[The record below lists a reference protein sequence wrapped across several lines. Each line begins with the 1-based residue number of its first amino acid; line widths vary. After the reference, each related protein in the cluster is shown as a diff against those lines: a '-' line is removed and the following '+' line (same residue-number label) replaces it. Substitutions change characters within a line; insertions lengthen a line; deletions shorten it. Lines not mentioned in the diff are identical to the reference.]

1 MEIEKGIEITDLGLF
16 IKDKKILI
24 ISDLHLGQEELIHKR
39 GISFPLDQFKQIK
52 DKVILFLDKLN
63 PKIVVITG
71 DFKHEFGSISSTEWS
86 QISRLID
93 ILKEKSKL
101 IIIKGN
107 HDAILK
113 PIAERKEIDIKD
125 YYKIGDIYICHGD
138 LIPENKDFSTS
149 KTIIIGHE
157 HPSITLQ
164 KGPRKEIY
172 RCFLKGKY
180 KNKKLIVMPSLNPI
194 SAGSDI
200 FKEKLL
206 SPFLRQNLNNF
217 EIFIVEA
224 KAYYFGKVKDIK
236 KL

>member
-1 MEIEKGIEITDLGLF
+1 MEIEKGIEITNLGLF

-39 GISFPLDQFKQIK
+39 GFSFPLDQFKLIK
-52 DKVILFLDKLN
+52 DKIILFLKELN

-71 DFKHEFGSISSTEWS
+71 DFKHEFGSISGTEWS
-86 QISRLID
+86 QISKLID
-93 ILKEKSKL
+93 IIKEKSKL

-125 YYKIGDIYICHGD
+125 YYKINDIYICHGD
-138 LIPENKDFSTS
+138 LIPQNKDFTAS
-149 KTIIIGHE
+149 KSIIIGHE

-164 KGPRKEIY
+164 KGSRREIY

-194 SAGSDI
+194 STGSDI
-200 FKEKLL
+200 LKEKLL
-206 SPFLRQNLNNF
+206 SPFLQQNLDNF
-217 EIFIVEA
+217 EVFIVEN
-224 KAYYFGKVKDIK
+224 KIYYFGKVKDIK
-236 KL
+236 RL

>member
-1 MEIEKGIEITDLGLF
+1 MEIEKGIEITNLGLF

-39 GISFPLDQFKQIK
+39 GFSFPLDQFKLIK
-52 DKVILFLDKLN
+52 DKIILFLKELN

-71 DFKHEFGSISSTEWS
+71 DFKHEFGSISGTEWS
-86 QISRLID
+86 QISKLID
-93 ILKEKSKL
+93 IIKEKSKL

-125 YYKIGDIYICHGD
+125 YYKINDIYICHGD
-138 LIPENKDFSTS
+138 LIPQNKDFTAS
-149 KTIIIGHE
+149 KSIIIGHE

-164 KGPRKEIY
+164 KGSRREIY

-194 SAGSDI
+194 STGSDI
-200 FKEKLL
+200 LREKLL
-206 SPFLRQNLNNF
+206 SPFLQHNLDKF
-217 EIFIVEA
+217 EVFIVET
-224 KAYYFGKVKDIK
+224 KTYYFGKVKDIK